1 MREQNTHELVE
12 VVKERT
18 ATGLRV
24 APTFEL
30 ASLDW
35 LQGQLL
41 EVVQAVL
48 LGGIGAWKEVLFER
62 ARGLFLECP
71 GCGRARK

>member
-48 LGGIGAWKEVLFER
+48 LGGIGAWK
-62 ARGLFLECP
+62 
-71 GCGRARK
+71 